1 MLSIDSDSVG
11 ARTAAKCSTF
21 AAAAIADTAIAVI
34 PAERNRGV
42 CNAVEPTENINRAWK
57 EDSITGIVSGDGGIC
72 SYAA

>member
-1 MLSIDSDSVG
+1 MSFIDSDSVG
-11 ARTAAKCSTF
+11 AQAAAECSTF

-42 CNAVEPTENINRAWK
+42 CNAVEPTENINKAWK
-57 EDSITGIVSGDGGIC
+57 EDSITGIVSGDGESC